1 MLEFIT
7 NNNNMSQDKIRNFSI
22 IAHIDHGKSTLA
34 DRLIEKTGVL
44 SQREMEDQILDN
56 MDIERERGI
65 TIKSQAVRMKYK
77 AKDGE
82 EYTLNLIDTPGH
94 VDFNYEVSRSL
105 AACDGAILVVDAS
118 QGVEAQTLANV
129 YLAIDNNL
137 EILPVINKIDLPNAR
152 PDEVKKEIEEQVIK
166 EGRQKDQIYKHVSY
180 DLWEMNEGVH
190 LYSLASIYGAFN
202 AMIGMYE
209 EIKPKYENNRLKLEK
224 IAKDIQKI
232 KDEIENIRK
241 YVENNL
247 YDENTKVLRRNTE
260 DSKMDISTIGAVYPF
275 ELFGADEKKV
285 LNTVEKIN
293 MTLRTYTGG
302 YLRFEQDSYMGGKYP
317 WPVTTLWMAMYY
329 LKAGNKK
336 MAQECFNFVVNSTS
350 SLGFI
355 SEQVDNNT
363 MKPSWAIGLGWSHA
377 MFIITLAELLK

>member
-1 MLEFIT
+1 M
-7 NNNNMSQDKIRNFSI
+7 
-22 IAHIDHGKSTLA
+22 
-34 DRLIEKTGVL
+34 
-44 SQREMEDQILDN
+44 
-56 MDIERERGI
+56 
-65 TIKSQAVRMKYK
+65 
-77 AKDGE
+77 
-82 EYTLNLIDTPGH
+82 
-94 VDFNYEVSRSL
+94 
-105 AACDGAILVVDAS
+105 
-118 QGVEAQTLANV
+118 
-129 YLAIDNNL
+129 
-137 EILPVINKIDLPNAR
+137 
-152 PDEVKKEIEEQVIK
+152 
-166 EGRQKDQIYKHVSY
+166 
-180 DLWEMNEGVH
+180 
-190 LYSLASIYGAFN
+190 
-202 AMIGMYE
+202 
-209 EIKPKYENNRLKLEK
+209 
-224 IAKDIQKI
+224 
-232 KDEIENIRK
+232 
-241 YVENNL
+241 
-247 YDENTKVLRRNTE
+247 YDENTKVLRRNAE

>member
-1 MLEFIT
+1 
-7 NNNNMSQDKIRNFSI
+7 
-22 IAHIDHGKSTLA
+22 
-34 DRLIEKTGVL
+34 
-44 SQREMEDQILDN
+44 
-56 MDIERERGI
+56 
-65 TIKSQAVRMKYK
+65 
-77 AKDGE
+77 
-82 EYTLNLIDTPGH
+82 
-94 VDFNYEVSRSL
+94 
-105 AACDGAILVVDAS
+105 
-118 QGVEAQTLANV
+118 
-129 YLAIDNNL
+129 
-137 EILPVINKIDLPNAR
+137 
-152 PDEVKKEIEEQVIK
+152 
-166 EGRQKDQIYKHVSY
+166 
-180 DLWEMNEGVH
+180 MNEGVH